1 LATSNFEAAA
11 TRIVITTA
19 AELFFMAN
27 SRQVA
32 NLEENHKLDDAL
44 AERLAKIMEV
54 LQDIED

>member
-1 LATSNFEAAA
+1 
-11 TRIVITTA
+11 
-19 AELFFMAN
+19 MAN
-27 SRQVA
+27 GRQVA

>member
-1 LATSNFEAAA
+1 
-11 TRIVITTA
+11 
-19 AELFFMAN
+19 MAN
-27 SRQVA
+27 SKQMV